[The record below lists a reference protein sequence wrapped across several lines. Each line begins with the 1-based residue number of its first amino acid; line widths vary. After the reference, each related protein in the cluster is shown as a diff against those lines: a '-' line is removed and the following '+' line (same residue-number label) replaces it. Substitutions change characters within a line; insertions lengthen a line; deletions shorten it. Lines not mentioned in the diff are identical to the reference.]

1 MLRMH
6 IPEMPTTTTTLQRG
20 FTLAEAVV
28 VIAITGIVMAAVAIF
43 IRLPV
48 QGYIDS
54 VARADVTDA
63 ADTALRRMARDIRL
77 AVPNSVRIT
86 TAGGVTYLEFLLTKT
101 GGRYLAEE
109 DNPTDTAPI
118 LTFTAINPVTDSI
131 FTVVGGV
138 PTGAQAIAP
147 GDKIVV
153 YNLGPGQTPADAY
166 QPSPNTNIAAVTAV
180 NAANSTITLAT
191 NPFTTQNPKMP
202 SPGRR
207 FDVVQ
212 TPVTYACAPNA
223 AGGTITRFSGY
234 AIGPAQPNNM
244 AAAPLAAAQSALLA
258 AGVIG
263 CVFSYDN
270 SPGNQRSGLVGLG
283 LSLQTPNSASGTV
296 VLFHQ
301 VHVSNTP

>member
-1 MLRMH
+1 MTL
-6 IPEMPTTTTTLQRG
+6 LQRG

-28 VIAITGIVMAAVAIF
+28 VIAITGIAMAAVAIF

-54 VARADVTDA
+54 AARAQLTDA
-63 ADTALRRMARDIRL
+63 ADTALRRMVRDIRL
-77 AVPNSVRIT
+77 AVPNSVRVT

-109 DNPTDTAPI
+109 DNPTDSAPVLSFTPI
-118 LTFTAINPVTDSI
+118 DPVTDLTFTVI
-131 FTVVGGV
+131 GGL
-138 PTGAQAIAP
+138 PAGAQQAIVA
-147 GDKIVV
+147 GDRIVV
-153 YNLGPGQTPADAY
+153 YNLGPGQAPADAY
-166 QPSPNTNIAAVTAV
+166 QAGPNTNMATVTAV
-180 NAANSTITLAT
+180 AVASNTITLNA
-191 NPFTTQNPKMP
+191 NPFANQNPKMP

-223 AGGTITRFSGY
+223 AGGSITRFSGY
-234 AIGPAQPNNM
+234 PIAAAQPNNI
-244 AAAPLAAAQSALLA
+244 AAAPLLNARSALLA
-258 AGVIG
+258 ADVTG
-263 CVFSYDN
+263 CVFAYDN

-283 LSLQTPNSASGTV
+283 LSMKTPNSASGTV